1 MEPKFYK
8 KSIKQLEKDYS
19 TDPSEFPTGLVENC
33 YKYRKIPIEDLN
45 IEQLRLL
52 ISQNIGI
59 EYIIGIVLK
68 TLERN
73 VIAEGNLYE
82 GDLLNAVSKIPSEF
96 WNKNKTEFGIF
107 KSIVERNSE
116 FIKTELGE
124 KEFDRIN
131 ENIKASVQQRL

>member
-1 MEPKFYK
+1 MEPKLYK

-73 VIAEGNLYE
+73 VIAEGDLYE

-96 WNKNKTEFGIF
+96 WNENKTEFGIF

-116 FIKTELGE
+116 LIKTELGE
-124 KEFDRIN
+124 KKFDRIN
-131 ENIKASVQQRL
+131 ENIKAGVQQRL

>member
-52 ISQNIGI
+52 ISQKIGI
-59 EYIIGIVLK
+59 EYLIGIVLK

-73 VIAEGNLYE
+73 AIAEGNLYE
-82 GDLLNAVSKIPSEF
+82 GDLLIAVSKIPSEF
-96 WNKNKTEFGIF
+96 WKENKKEFGIF
-107 KSIVERNSE
+107 KRIVTRNSE
-116 FIKTELGE
+116 LIKNELGE
-124 KEFDRIN
+124 KEFN
-131 ENIKASVQQRL
+131 ELLNRLENGF